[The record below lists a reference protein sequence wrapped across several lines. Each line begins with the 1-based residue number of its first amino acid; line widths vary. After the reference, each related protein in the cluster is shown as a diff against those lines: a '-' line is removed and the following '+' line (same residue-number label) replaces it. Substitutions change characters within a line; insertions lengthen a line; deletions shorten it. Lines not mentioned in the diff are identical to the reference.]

1 MKRSLSENLRRSL
14 GDHKSP
20 SVSLQTVVDN
30 VEEQGFGLLLMILS
44 LPSALPIPAAGYSTP
59 FGILF
64 IALGLQMLAGR
75 HRPWLPKW
83 ASKKKLSRDFA
94 EKAIGGA
101 ARWLTR
107 IEKLVHPRLKWISS
121 PFGSRFMSFVVVV
134 MAMLMTL
141 PIPTTNTFPAAV
153 IFLIGV
159 GLSEEDGL
167 FCMVATALGVAAIA
181 LYTFVIYIL
190 ITQGMEGVE
199 GLKEWVKDLFK
210 TQPE

>member
-1 MKRSLSENLRRSL
+1 
-14 GDHKSP
+14 
-20 SVSLQTVVDN
+20 
-30 VEEQGFGLLLMILS
+30 
-44 LPSALPIPAAGYSTP
+44 
-59 FGILF
+59 
-64 IALGLQMLAGR
+64 
-75 HRPWLPKW
+75 
-83 ASKKKLSRDFA
+83 
-94 EKAIGGA
+94 
-101 ARWLTR
+101 
-107 IEKLVHPRLKWISS
+107 
-121 PFGSRFMSFVVVV
+121 MSFVVVV

-181 LYTFVIYIL
+181 VYTFVIYIL

-199 GLKEWVKDLFK
+199 GLKEWVKGLFQ